1 MKVLICGMTASQSSY
16 SLSRRNASFAG
27 MLNDALVESS
37 VEVVWADP
45 AVSWTAKHFDEYD
58 SVLVGV
64 APVLSM
70 TANKAYGVLAAIETL
85 YGSKKL
91 RLFVDAPEPS
101 KIHASLRS
109 IEKDN
114 SRLTKQLYSMRKE
127 YKEIMKNAKA
137 KDKVIRG
144 ASLLLSEKWPTTI
157 YPALPI
163 DQKVSDSS
171 GIPESMGSSFSGVNL
186 DSMLVKQNMS
196 INTNRQKYWVIDSP
210 KTKWCAG
217 VLEHLMYPST
227 AARENRTW
235 TDAHVQDNIASSLG
249 VIIGPHDDK
258 LLWWSSRF
266 AQAMNTLTPVA
277 TEWRLASKIGEAWNH
292 LASGLEQM
300 SVLDRYEI
308 AVAQRDQY
316 MNSVPGTYESVQQL
330 KKEIGI

>member
-1 MKVLICGMTASQSSY
+1 MRVLICGMTASQSSY
-16 SLSRRNASFAG
+16 SLSRRNVSFAG
-27 MLNDALVESS
+27 VMNDALVESN
-37 VEVVWADP
+37 VDVVWADP

-85 YGSKKL
+85 YESKKL

-109 IEKDN
+109 IEKDA
-114 SRLTKQLYSMRKE
+114 SRLTKQLYSSRKE
-127 YKEIMKNAKA
+127 YKEITKNNKA
-137 KDKVIRG
+137 KDKVSRG
-144 ASLLLSEKWPTTI
+144 VSLLLSEKWPITI

-163 DQKVSDSS
+163 DQKVSDSP
-171 GIPESMGSSFSGVNL
+171 GIPESMSSSFSGVSL
-186 DSMLVKQNMS
+186 DSLLVGQNMS
-196 INTNRQKYWVIDSP
+196 INTSRQKYWVIENP
-210 KTKWCAG
+210 KTKWCSD
-217 VLEHLMYPST
+217 VLEHLMYPSN
-227 AARENRTW
+227 AAKENRTW
-235 TDAHVQDNIASSLG
+235 TDAHVRENIASSLG

-266 AQAMNTLTPVA
+266 AQAMNTLTPVV

-292 LASGLEQM
+292 LASGLEHM

-308 AVAQRDQY
+308 AAAQRDQY
-316 MNSVPGTYESVQQL
+316 MGSVPGAYESIQQL